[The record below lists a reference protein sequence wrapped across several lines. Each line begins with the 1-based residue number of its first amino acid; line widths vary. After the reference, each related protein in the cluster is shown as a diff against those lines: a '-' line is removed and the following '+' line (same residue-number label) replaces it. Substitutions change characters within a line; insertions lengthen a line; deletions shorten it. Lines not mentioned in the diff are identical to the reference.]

1 MIFNLKNI
9 SCIYSNSVNPVL
21 KISNL
26 EIKQAEIVFIIG
38 ASGVG
43 KTQTMKVITRELSSF
58 GVKPIIID
66 FNQDFVGSNFTQ
78 SVGAEIHNA
87 ETGINFNPLAIPKN
101 KNPLFQSYQI
111 AAVLGKIFNLGTQQQ
126 ANLKNAIM
134 KTYESNEIN
143 SETCVNDDTSFPSFG
158 ELEEFIE
165 ETNDTKLLNRIKV
178 LFDFNLFQG
187 QVGFQEGFLNKGH
200 VFNLNDK
207 LPDEET
213 KKSVAAMILMGTYNT
228 LLGLSH
234 SPRNIRLAI
243 MVDEAHKVAN
253 LKEMKILLKEGR
265 KYGCAVFL
273 SSQEATDFEASVYS
287 NIGSLLCLKLPETDN
302 SKMIAVQIGSE
313 SRHKILAEDI
323 RNLPPFE
330 GYFKND
336 HYNKSFAKI
345 KIENYFERF
354 GNWGND

>member
-1 MIFNLKNI
+1 MA
-9 SCIYSNSVNPVL
+9 VL
-21 KISNL
+21 
-26 EIKQAEIVFIIG
+26 G

-43 KTQTMKVITRELSSF
+43 KTQTMKVISRELSDF
-58 GVKPIIID
+58 DVKPIIID
-66 FNQDFVGSNFTQ
+66 FNQDFVGSKFTQ

-87 ETGINFNPLAIPKN
+87 ESGINFNPLAVQIN
-101 KNPLFQSYQI
+101 KTPLFQSYQI
-111 AAVLGKIFNLGTQQQ
+111 AAMLGKIFNLGPQQM
-126 ANLKNAIM
+126 ANLKSAII
-134 KTYESNEIN
+134 KTYESNGIN
-143 SETCVNDDTSFPSFG
+143 RDIVINDDTNFPSFG
-158 ELEEFIE
+158 ELEGFIQ
-165 ETNDTKLLNRIKV
+165 ETEDTKLLNRIKV

-200 VFNLNDK
+200 VFNLNDD

-213 KKSVAAMILMGTYNT
+213 KKSVAAMILMGIYNT

-253 LKEMKILLKEGR
+253 LKEMQTLLKEGR

-273 SSQEATDFEASVYS
+273 SSQEAKDFETSVYS
-287 NIGSLLCLKLPETDN
+287 NVGSLLCLKLPETEN
-302 SKMIAVQIGSE
+302 SKMIAKQIGSE

-323 RNLPPFE
+323 RNLEPFE
-330 GYFKND
+330 GLFKND

-354 GNWGND
+354 GNWGDD